1 MDHRG
6 GLWSAG
12 SNPGTPG
19 YAKGCILIDLRLFLF
34 TVPQFLSRGRRRNDL
49 LNPAHRGTMQAV
61 KGTKTLPV
69 PVGER
74 HRQGLGSVSD
84 HRTHHTPLWTTRKQ
98 HGQRGP
104 KMKWSGAETA
114 KNGRKCPKKVPGA
127 GSHCRGRRF
136 ESDQVHQKERHA
148 VSVSFFLG
156 SAGRWPAPPFG
167 DFNARGRQ
175 SRPCAKVFACGE
187 NACKA
192 QKRRRPE
199 GRFFFLRHLH
209 LFYPHRTKEKDICK
223 ADVLLL
229 AVTGGWDRRR

>member
-98 HGQRGP
+98 HGQRGL
-104 KMKWSGAETA
+104 KMKWSGAEIA
-114 KNGRKCPKKVPGA
+114 KNGRKYLKKVSGSC
-127 GSHCRGRRF
+127 SHCGGREFKSNLPLADMKSNLFRSTVQAPHPPGVDFYGRMYRGRC
-136 ESDQVHQKERHA
+136 
-148 VSVSFFLG
+148 
-156 SAGRWPAPPFG
+156 AGL
-167 DFNARGRQ
+167 
-175 SRPCAKVFACGE
+175 SRSVFAS
-187 NACKA
+187 
-192 QKRRRPE
+192 Q
-199 GRFFFLRHLH
+199 LH
-209 LFYPHRTKEKDICK
+209 FGYDEPVSSAASLE
-223 ADVLLL
+223 
-229 AVTGGWDRRR
+229 